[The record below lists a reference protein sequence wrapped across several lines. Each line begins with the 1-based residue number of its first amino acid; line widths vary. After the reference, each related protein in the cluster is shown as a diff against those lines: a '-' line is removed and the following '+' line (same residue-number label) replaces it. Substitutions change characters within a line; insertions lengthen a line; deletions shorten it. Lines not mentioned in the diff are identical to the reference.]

1 MIEIDE
7 LENRCANG
15 LMAAAGCLP
24 IMTLASYRA
33 QEAMARPK
41 SSVRAVSWGFISSV
55 ALGAIWAATP
65 WAKEEPTERD
75 EAEVLKAYQPKIV
88 MSIANEIGDD
98 IKETANDYAY
108 KIADEAGKK
117 RMRAERFESVLWGDR
132 FKREHIEAL
141 HDSER
146 RKDLKERLMRID
158 PVYGERLFS
167 SYDEAAARY
176 YDLPEWRWMDNIDD
190 RDKDRDRGGSSY
202 YRNPYL
208 TSGKEDTSRPASK
221 SVFSYRAPT
230 LEKKIDA
237 SKKAADERKAA
248 AAAPTRRYD
257 TSRFSGDDDDD
268 APVLIRET
276 SHADVVDRLLAGGI
290 DTDFED
296 ES

>member
-1 MIEIDE
+1 MIQIDE

-15 LMAAAGCLP
+15 LMAAAGALP

-41 SSVRAVSWGFISSV
+41 SSTRAVSWGFISSV
-55 ALGAIWAATP
+55 ALGAIWAMTP
-65 WAKEEPTERD
+65 WAKDEPTEKD

-88 MSIANEIGDD
+88 MSIANEIGED
-98 IKETANDYAY
+98 IKETADDYAY

-146 RKDLKERLMRID
+146 RKDLRERLMRID
-158 PVYGERLFS
+158 QVYGERLFS
-167 SYDEAAARY
+167 SYEEAAARY
-176 YDLPEWRWMDNIDD
+176 YDLPEWRWMDNIEEKE
-190 RDKDRDRGGSSY
+190 RERGGSY
-202 YRNPYL
+202 YTNPYL
-208 TSGKEDTSRPASK
+208 SSSSKTDNTRPTSK

-230 LEKKIDA
+230 LEKKIEA
-237 SKKAADERKAA
+237 SKKAADERKASTTL
-248 AAAPTRRYD
+248 TRSFD
-257 TSRFSGDDDDD
+257 TSRWDGGDEDEDDV
-268 APVLIRET
+268 VLIRET
-276 SHADVVDRLLAGGI
+276 SHSDAVDRLLAGGI

>member
-65 WAKEEPTERD
+65 WAKEEPTEKD
-75 EAEVLKAYQPKIV
+75 EAEVLKAYQPRIV
-88 MSIANEIGDD
+88 MSIANEIGED
-98 IKETANDYAY
+98 IKETADDYAY
-108 KIADEAGKK
+108 KIADEAGKR

-176 YDLPEWRWMDNIDD
+176 YDLPEWRWMDNIDEKE
-190 RDKDRDRGGSSY
+190 KDRSSGSY

-208 TSGKEDTSRPASK
+208 SSSNEDTSRPTSR
-221 SVFSYRAPT
+221 SVFSYRSPT

-248 AAAPTRRYD
+248 AAVPTKRYD
-257 TSRFSGDDDDD
+257 TSRWDSDDDDSEE
-268 APVLIRET
+268 VVVRET
-276 SHADVVDRLLAGGI
+276 RHTDVVDRLLAGGI

>member
-15 LMAAAGCLP
+15 LMAAAGSLP

-55 ALGAIWAATP
+55 ALGAIWAMTP
-65 WAKEEPTERD
+65 WAKDEPTEKD

-88 MSIANEIGDD
+88 MSIANEIGED
-98 IKETANDYAY
+98 IKETAEDYAY
-108 KIADEAGKK
+108 KIADEHGKR

-190 RDKDRDRGGSSY
+190 REKDRSSGSY

-208 TSGKEDTSRPASK
+208 SSGKEDNSRPASK
-221 SVFSYRAPT
+221 SVFSYRTPT

-248 AAAPTRRYD
+248 AATPTRRYD
-257 TSRFSGDDDDD
+257 TSRWGGDDDDD
-268 APVLIRET
+268 EVVLVRENNHT
-276 SHADVVDRLLAGGI
+276 DVVDRLLAGGI

>member
-1 MIEIDE
+1 MIQIDE

-15 LMAAAGCLP
+15 LMAAAGALP

-65 WAKEEPTERD
+65 WAKDEPTEKD

-88 MSIANEIGDD
+88 MSIANEIGED
-98 IKETANDYAY
+98 IKETADDYAY

-158 PVYGERLFS
+158 QVYGERLFS
-167 SYDEAAARY
+167 SYEEAAARY
-176 YDLPEWRWMDNIDD
+176 YDLPEWRWMDNIEEKE
-190 RDKDRDRGGSSY
+190 RERGGSY
-202 YRNPYL
+202 YTNPYL
-208 TSGKEDTSRPASK
+208 SSSKTDNTRPTSK

-230 LEKKIDA
+230 LEKKIEA

-248 AAAPTRRYD
+248 TTPTRSFD
-257 TSRFSGDDDDD
+257 TSRWDGGDEDEDEV
-268 APVLIRET
+268 VLIRET
-276 SHADVVDRLLAGGI
+276 SHSDAVDRLLAGGI

>member
-65 WAKEEPTERD
+65 WAKEEPTEKD
-75 EAEVLKAYQPKIV
+75 EAEVLKAYQPRIV
-88 MSIANEIGDD
+88 MSIANEIGED
-98 IKETANDYAY
+98 IKETADDYAY
-108 KIADEAGKK
+108 RIADEAGKR

-176 YDLPEWRWMDNIDD
+176 YDLPEWRWMDNIDEKE
-190 RDKDRDRGGSSY
+190 KDRSSGSY

-208 TSGKEDTSRPASK
+208 SSSKEDTSRPTSR
-221 SVFSYRAPT
+221 SVFSYRSPT

-248 AAAPTRRYD
+248 AAVPTKRYD
-257 TSRFSGDDDDD
+257 TSRWDSDDDDGD
-268 APVLIRET
+268 EVVVRET
-276 SHADVVDRLLAGGI
+276 RHTDVVDRLLAGGI

>member
-65 WAKEEPTERD
+65 WAKEEPTEKD
-75 EAEVLKAYQPKIV
+75 EAEVLKAYQPRIV
-88 MSIANEIGDD
+88 MSIANEIGED
-98 IKETANDYAY
+98 IKETADDYAY
-108 KIADEAGKK
+108 KIADEAGKR

-176 YDLPEWRWMDNIDD
+176 YDLPEWRWMDNIDEKE
-190 RDKDRDRGGSSY
+190 KDRSSGSY

-208 TSGKEDTSRPASK
+208 SSSKEDTSRPTSR
-221 SVFSYRAPT
+221 SVFSYRSPT

-248 AAAPTRRYD
+248 AAVPTKRYD
-257 TSRFSGDDDDD
+257 TSRWDSDDDDGEEVV
-268 APVLIRET
+268 VLET
-276 SHADVVDRLLAGGI
+276 RHTDVVDRLLAGGI